1 MSKNW
6 AIAAAAAL
14 IGATACVPSLAQAQQ
29 KTLYVAAYGGSFE
42 TIMRQKV
49 FPDFER
55 SRNVRIAYVAGNSTD
70 TLAKLQA
77 QKNAPDIDVIIVDDG
92 PMQRALQL
100 GFCAPLKPGPSYAN
114 LYDVAKISPEAVAT
128 GAVGVGIAYNAD
140 AFQKLGWAVPQGWT
154 DLADPKFKGKI
165 ATPGIDNTYGL
176 QELIMFARI
185 NGGDIDHIDP
195 GFAYMK
201 SKIAPN
207 MRAFESS
214 PGRMSELFQSG
225 EIVAAVWGS
234 SRTKALAMTGFPAKF
249 VFPKEGSPA
258 LFTTACVVKGARNEA
273 DGQAF
278 IETLLAPPAQ
288 VAFAETGAGPVNKKV
303 ELTPEQ
309 AQGMPYGPAEIA
321 KLVTF
326 DWPAINTKRDAW
338 TKRWNREIER

>member
-1 MSKNW
+1 MLAKS
-6 AIAAAAAL
+6 AIAAVVLLATAGAAA
-14 IGATACVPSLAQAQQ
+14 AQQ
-29 KTLYVAAYGGSFE
+29 KTLYVAGYGGSVE
-42 TIMRQKV
+42 TILRQRV

-55 SRNVRIAYVAGNSTD
+55 IHNVRLAYVAGNSTD

-77 QKNAPDIDVIIVDDG
+77 QKDAPDLDVAIMDDG

-100 GFCAPLKPGPSYAN
+100 GFCGKLQPGPSYAQ
-114 LYDVAKISPEAVAT
+114 LYDLAKMGDSAVAT
-128 GAVGVGIAYNAD
+128 GVVGTGITYNAD
-140 AFQKLGWAVPQGWT
+140 AFKKLGWAPPQGWA
-154 DLADPKFKGKI
+154 DLADPKYKGKI

-176 QELIMFARI
+176 QELVMYARM
-185 NGGDIDHIDP
+185 NGGGIDNIDP
-195 GFAYMK
+195 GFAFMK
-201 SKIAPN
+201 AKIAPN

-234 SRTKALAMTGFPAKF
+234 SRAAALAATGFPVKF

-258 LFTTACVVKGARNEA
+258 LFTTACVVKGAHDEP

-278 IETLLAPPAQ
+278 IETMLSAAVQ
-288 VAFAETGAGPVNKKV
+288 SAMAETGAGPVNKTVK
-303 ELTPEQ
+303 LTPEQ
-309 AQGMPYGPAEIA
+309 AQGMPYGAEEIA

-326 DWPAINTKRDAW
+326 DWPAINGQRDAW